1 MRNRQLL
8 PTFALIRRSSG
19 SFNTAVNSRT
29 EPNSKNCPASVAEF
43 SVLDFDRFLFKP
55 LTQHHRPGAH
65 EGAFCVPGGSLLL
78 P

>member
-1 MRNRQLL
+1 MRHRQLL

-19 SFNTAVNSRT
+19 SFNIAVNSRN
-29 EPNSKNCPASVAEF
+29 EPNSRNCLAPGAEF

-55 LTQHHRPGAH
+55 LTQDHRPFARG
-65 EGAFCVPGGSLLL
+65 GVSCVAGRSLSL